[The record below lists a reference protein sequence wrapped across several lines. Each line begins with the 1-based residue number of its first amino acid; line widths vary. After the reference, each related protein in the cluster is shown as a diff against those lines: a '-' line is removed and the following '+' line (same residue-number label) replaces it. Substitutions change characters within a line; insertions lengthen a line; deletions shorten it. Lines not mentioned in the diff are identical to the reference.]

1 MPNVLLAM
9 ILSMVGAFVLP
20 IQHPEQQAANS
31 PFAGSWSAD
40 LSRSRLDPKLAL
52 KGADIT
58 FSVTGNV
65 ITLASSV
72 VLPSGETIQERD
84 TLRADG
90 TETAAVTPG
99 AMHVA
104 NWVGSHVL
112 ALITKKGNQNLAL
125 ITSGNG
131 VGPGRSRFEAILD
144 ERQGLIAFARSTKPK
159 SLQSLCSFRLRT
171 TVDFAHWKCVTAIP
185 RLPASR
191 RLAHGESLSRRM
203 VP

>member
-1 MPNVLLAM
+1 MRNWVLAT
-9 ILSMVGAFVLP
+9 ILSMAGAVLVP
-20 IQHPEQQAANS
+20 SQQPEQQAAKS

-58 FSVTGNV
+58 FSVTGNL

-72 VLPSGETIQERD
+72 VLPNGETIQERD

-90 TETAAVTPG
+90 TETAAATPG
-99 AMHVA
+99 AVHVA

-125 ITSGNG
+125 ITYEVSTDG
-131 VGPGRSRFEAILD
+131 
-144 ERQGLIAFARSTKPK
+144 QTLIA
-159 SLQSLCSFRLRT
+159 RT
-171 TVDFAHWKCVTAIP
+171 SGVVDQMLIFK
-185 RLPASR
+185 R
-191 RLAHGESLSRRM
+191 RER
-203 VP
+203 

>member
-1 MPNVLLAM
+1 MLNVLLAT
-9 ILSMVGAFVLP
+9 ILTLGGAFLLP
-20 IQHPEQQAANS
+20 TQHPEQQAEQN

-58 FSVTGNV
+58 FSVTGND

-99 AMHVA
+99 AVHVA

-112 ALITKKGNQNLAL
+112 ALITKKGNRNLAL
-125 ITSGNG
+125 ITYEVSTDGQTLTARTSG
-131 VGPGRSRFEAILD
+131 VVD
-144 ERQGLIAFARSTKPK
+144 QVLIFK
-159 SLQSLCSFRLRT
+159 
-171 TVDFAHWKCVTAIP
+171 
-185 RLPASR
+185 R
-191 RLAHGESLSRRM
+191 REH
-203 VP
+203 